1 MTGII
6 RRGLLAIVAVVLGS
20 QVSAQALPELAN
32 LSDIELKQWAYDL
45 IDSREGARSLDPTG
59 LVYAYGND
67 GREAKIGSA
76 FTDTYSSRNKFVIER
91 EGNLPLN
98 LKDDNRCLITG
109 LTRGE
114 AEFVERLTHVEYFRE
129 GKYLPPTPG
138 SHTSDEIFDAP
149 DRNERC
155 ARIQKNAEKAVS
167 MRTAD
172 EAALMAD
179 RPVTLRGRTLM
190 TPFEVAEVARTAP
203 ANTNSAPTP
212 KASPTP
218 ALVRGFEAVDKVVT
232 LPERMAIEAGSV
244 VVRKL
249 APAALVAAVGAI
261 IAYIAGST
269 VVVALAPLLLVLT
282 IVDYALLGWMV
293 MPYLWSIA
301 TAIL

>member
-1 MTGII
+1 MLREI

-76 FTDTYSSRNKFVIER
+76 FEGSFIDRNNVVIAKNP
-91 EGNLPLN
+91 NLGLT
-98 LKDDNRCLITG
+98 KDNRCLITG

-114 AEFVERLTHVEYFRE
+114 AEFVERLTHVSYFRE
-129 GKYLPPTPG
+129 GKYLPPNGIT
-138 SHTSDEIFDAP
+138 HTSDEIFNAP
-149 DRNERC
+149 DRTERC
-155 ARIQKNAEKAVS
+155 TRIQKNAEKAVS

-172 EAALMAD
+172 EKALMAD
-179 RPVTLRGRTLM
+179 RPVTLHGPKLM

-232 LPERMAIEAGSV
+232 LPERTILAIVKSV
-244 VVRKL
+244 LMKFAPWLLTAIVGFLAVLTVPRIAAVL
-249 APAALVAAVGAI
+249 APVLI
-261 IAYIAGST
+261 
-269 VVVALAPLLLVLT
+269 VLT

-293 MPYLWSIA
+293 MPYLWSFA